1 MTAFAIL
8 YLMLAT
14 GFFTFGSL
22 TLGFTEQV
30 GTQTCA
36 SYDHDAA
43 NIVVECDSSLETI
56 HKDIADDQEGD
67 SALTADDD
75 DWILDANVLVGE
87 GATLTLDTKG
97 SWLRIMN
104 AHGII
109 IDGGRLNINNSRV
122 TSWSEEGDVINQN
135 SEGTNERAFIQ
146 IRDSDGV
153 LITHSEF
160 GYLGYND
167 PGKRGFDVF
176 GEPSS
181 NIQIIN
187 SEFHHMWMAFYSRE
201 ASDIVVNGSEYHHN
215 VKYALD
221 PHTGTNHM
229 LITNNH
235 LHHNPI
241 GVICSFDCS
250 DIVIEENVVHDNSKS
265 GIFLS
270 RNMYDSIVRNN
281 TVYGEVIGIIVSE
294 SPNNEIVD
302 NKIHASERGI
312 SLFNPINPDDGE
324 TEDNIIHNNTIT
336 GAEWGIAAI
345 RSQDNVLE
353 NNDFSYVEFEYYMTD
368 DSAIIIQNQTF
379 NDYEIR
385 GSGGTN
391 VVEIADSGIV
401 SMEDEINDS
410 NSDSVRE
417 QLTHDILVVDS
428 R

>member
-1 MTAFAIL
+1 
-8 YLMLAT
+8 MLAT
-14 GFFTFGSL
+14 GVFTFGPL
-22 TLGFTEQV
+22 TIGLTEQV
-30 GTQTCA
+30 DTQTCA
-36 SYDHDAA
+36 SYDHTTAS
-43 NIVVECDSSLETI
+43 IVIECDSSLETI
-56 HKDIADDQEGD
+56 YKDIADDQEGD

-75 DWILDANVLVGE
+75 DWILDADILVGE

-97 SWLRIMN
+97 SWLKIMD

-109 IDGGRLNINNSRV
+109 IDAGRLNINSSRV
-122 TSWSEEGDVINQN
+122 TSWSEGGVIDQN

-146 IRDSDGV
+146 IRDSDEV

-176 GEPSS
+176 GEPSR

-201 ASDIVVNGSEYHHN
+201 ASNIVVNGSEYHHN

-221 PHTGTNHM
+221 PHTRTNHM
-229 LITNNH
+229 NITNNH

-250 DIVIEENVVHDNSKS
+250 DILIEGNEVHSNSKS

-270 RNMYDSIVRNN
+270 RNMYDSVVRNN
-281 TVYGEVIGIIVSE
+281 TVYDEVIGIIVSE

-312 SLFNPINPDDGE
+312 SLFNPTNPDDGE
-324 TEDNIIHNNTIT
+324 TEDNIIHNNVIT

-353 NNDFSYVEFEYYMTD
+353 NNDFSDVEFEYYMTD
-368 DSAIIIQNQTF
+368 DSSIIIQNQTF

-385 GSGGTN
+385 GSRGTN

-401 SMEDEINDS
+401 SIEDEVLD
-410 NSDSVRE
+410 SDSDSIRE
-417 QLTHDILVVDS
+417 RLTRDILTVDS
-428 R
+428 H